1 MKILKITLFIMIAVC
16 ASAGLGLTVY
26 WYQHKPQYDGKLQ
39 FEALSAPVDV
49 YFDNYGIPHIYAQ
62 NEEDAFR
69 ALGYVHAQERLFQ
82 MELLRRV
89 GSGRLA
95 EIFGK
100 DLVDTDKLF
109 RTFGLQEVAEE
120 AVQKYFSNQSEPY
133 QKATFAYLE
142 GINHYIE
149 HGSTP
154 IEFNL
159 LQIPKEKFTPQD
171 CYLIMGYMAFS
182 FSDAFRVEPILTKIR
197 NELGENYF
205 RGLAVEHNPNSTVI
219 PTYYTETERN
229 TLSHKVQTKDSLK
242 KTSAQS
248 SFVRSSLFAQ
258 NFVPKIQEI
267 AQSLPVPI
275 WKGSNSWVIAP
286 QKTASGKVIFEN
298 DTHIEFRQPAIWY
311 EAHLE
316 CPNWRFYGNWLAGYP
331 FAFIG
336 HNQNYAWGLTMF
348 ENDDVDMFQEKQ
360 DENKDFYWYKNRRL
374 PFEIRQE
381 TISIKDENA
390 VQFEVRSSVHGPIIN
405 DLYKDIEEATSNP
418 VALWWTFLKTPCQI
432 LQASYQLAHGKN
444 IDDARKAASMIYAPG
459 VNIMYGDK
467 DGNIAWWAAAKLIK
481 RPIHINP
488 NVILD
493 GSSGKDDPLGW
504 YDFSENPQSE
514 NPPCGFVYS
523 ANNQPDTMRT
533 GFLYP
538 GYYLPENRGKRI
550 QTLLKKENQ
559 WTVKKV
565 KKMVMDG
572 TTANHIREAHEVV
585 KEISKDMPTI
595 KHLES
600 NHKTKMSNEIK
611 ALKILEDWNGNHE
624 TDQTAPVIFYKL
636 RYYILKY
643 AMEDEIGEDDFENLI
658 NSHFMMRT
666 TNRLLYH
673 PNFIWWDDV
682 KVKEFDE
689 SRHDIFLKAF
699 KQTLKDLETQLGK
712 DMSQWQW
719 GKVHTLEHPHP
730 LGRQKP
736 LNYMF
741 NVGGF
746 PVSGGREVI
755 NNLSFL
761 LNANGQ
767 YPVKFGSAM
776 RIILDF
782 EDIENSWS
790 VLPTGQSG
798 NVTSPHYDDQTELFN
813 QGNFRK
819 QMMNQEE
826 ILHTSENHLR
836 FLP

>member
-1 MKILKITLFIMIAVC
+1 
-16 ASAGLGLTVY
+16 
-26 WYQHKPQYDGKLQ
+26 
-39 FEALSAPVDV
+39 
-49 YFDNYGIPHIYAQ
+49 
-62 NEEDAFR
+62 
-69 ALGYVHAQERLFQ
+69 
-82 MELLRRV
+82 
-89 GSGRLA
+89 
-95 EIFGK
+95 
-100 DLVDTDKLF
+100 
-109 RTFGLQEVAEE
+109 
-120 AVQKYFSNQSEPY
+120 
-133 QKATFAYLE
+133 
-142 GINHYIE
+142 
-149 HGSTP
+149 
-154 IEFNL
+154 
-159 LQIPKEKFTPQD
+159 
-171 CYLIMGYMAFS
+171 MGYMAFS
-182 FSDAFRVEPILTKIR
+182 FSDAFRVEPVLTKIR
-197 NELGENYF
+197 NELGEHYF
-205 RGLAVEHNPNSTVI
+205 RELAVEHNPSSTVI
-219 PTYYTETERN
+219 PTYYPKNQRDN
-229 TLSHKVQTKDSLK
+229 LKNKIINKIHIKDSLGK
-242 KTSAQS
+242 NSAQN
-248 SFVRSSLFAQ
+248 SFVGSSLFAQ
-258 NFVPKIQEI
+258 NFTAKIQEI
-267 AQSLPVPI
+267 AKNLPVPI
-275 WKGSNSWVIAP
+275 WKGSNSWIIAP

-360 DENKDFYWYKNRRL
+360 DENEDFYWYKKERL

-381 TISIKDENA
+381 TISIKDENPA
-390 VQFEVRSSVHGPIIN
+390 QFEVRSTVHGPVIN
-405 DLYKDIEEATSNP
+405 NLYKNIQDATTDP
-418 VALWWTFLKTPCQI
+418 VTLWWTFLKTPCQI

-444 IDDARKAASMIYAPG
+444 MNDARKAASMIHAPG
-459 VNIMYGDK
+459 VNVMYGDNE
-467 DGNIAWWAAAKLIK
+467 GNIAWWAAAKLIK
-481 RPIHINP
+481 RPAHINP

-514 NPPCGFVYS
+514 NPPCGFVFS

-533 GFLYP
+533 GILYP
-538 GYYLPENRGKRI
+538 GYYLPENRAKRI

-565 KKMVMDG
+565 KKMVMDE
-572 TTANHIREAHEVV
+572 TSANHVREAHEMV
-585 KEISKDMPTI
+585 EELSEDISNI
-595 KHLES
+595 KHLLYD
-600 NHKTKMSNEIK
+600 HKGKIPNEIG
-611 ALKILEDWNGNHE
+611 ALKILEHWNGSHGKS
-624 TDQTAPVIFYKL
+624 QIAPVIFYKL

-643 AMEDEIGEDDFENLI
+643 AMEDEIGEEDFEDLV

-699 KQTLKDLETQLGK
+699 KQTLKDLEAQFGK
-712 DMSQWQW
+712 DMSEWRW

-730 LGRQKP
+730 LGKQKP
-736 LNYMF
+736 LNFIF
-741 NVGGF
+741 NVGDF
-746 PVSGGREVI
+746 SVSGGKEVI

-761 LNANGQ
+761 LNADGQ

-782 EDIENSWS
+782 DDLENSWS

-798 NVTSPHYDDQTELFN
+798 NVTSSHYDDQAELFN

-819 QMMNQEE
+819 QMMNKEE
-826 ILHTSENHLR
+826 ILHTSNNYLR
-836 FLP
+836 LLP